1 MQSSRRSELALVGWA
16 ALTFGALLASFSA
29 FRPVRDALILD
40 GKPDDIPW
48 LFIGTFIAVTIAS
61 SAWSSILSRRAH
73 RSVVPVAF
81 HVFALCA
88 IAFSVLVREHVA
100 PVAVGRAFYIWS
112 AVYNLFV
119 VSVFWSLLSDL
130 LGPDKAT
137 RLFGPVSAGGTIG
150 AIVGPAL
157 TKLIVGSVGVAGV
170 LVMSAL
176 LLEIAVVGAW
186 QLKKLGN
193 TEPAELPAKSTPWAG
208 IARVA
213 KEPYLLAICGYVL
226 CLSVAATFLYL
237 DQASIVK
244 VAFKSREARTDFFA
258 SLDLWT
264 QLATLVVQT
273 LVAAPLLRRFGP
285 GIVLAVLPLAQLGA
299 QIALGVTGR
308 GAALTVLVIAMI
320 TTRTVQHGL
329 TRPARE
335 LLFTVVDREDK
346 YHAKNVIDTIVYR
359 LGDVGSGW
367 LYSGLLSL
375 AAGAGTLAIASAPLT
390 AAWLALAVVLG
401 SRFRR
406 RAAFS

>member
-1 MQSSRRSELALVGWA
+1 MLVGWA

-48 LFIGTFIAVTIAS
+48 LFIGTFVAVTIAS
-61 SAWSSILSRRAH
+61 SVWSGILSRRPH
-73 RSVVPVAF
+73 RSVVPIAF

-88 IAFSVLVREHVA
+88 IVFSVLVREHVA
-100 PVAVGRAFYIWS
+100 PVIVGRAFYIWS

-150 AIVGPAL
+150 AIVGPAA
-157 TKLIVGSVGVAGV
+157 TKLIVGTVGVSGV

-186 QLKKLGN
+186 QLRRLGN
-193 TEPAELPAKSTPWAG
+193 TEPAELPKKSTPWAG
-208 IARVA
+208 VARVA

-237 DQASIVK
+237 DQANIVK
-244 VAFKSREARTDFFA
+244 VAFKTREARTSFFA

-273 LVAAPLLRRFGP
+273 LIAGPLLRRFGP
-285 GIVLAVLPLAQLGA
+285 GIVLAVLPLAQLGS
-299 QIALGVTGR
+299 QIALGVTGQ
-308 GAALTVLVIAMI
+308 GAALTVLSIAMI

-335 LLFTVVDREDK
+335 LLFTVVEREDK
-346 YHAKNVIDTIVYR
+346 YHAKNVVDTIVYR
-359 LGDVGSGW
+359 FGDVGSGW
-367 LYSGLLSL
+367 LYSGLTSL